1 MERIPKD
8 MKEASEHFR
17 AISSFKRGTG
27 RSTQMLCQAL
37 YHVVSKPYSGHRAVI
52 VALHL
57 EHKVELEKKARG
69 MFSTEV
75 LKSIGFTT
83 YEKYKGSNREGEI
96 AGLKYFIDPAC
107 LEDEIAVLLKKWEQ
121 YDDPRD

>member
-17 AISSFKRGTG
+17 AISSFKRGAN
-27 RSTQMLCQAL
+27 RSTRMLCQAL
-37 YHVVSKPYSGHRAVI
+37 FHVVSKPYSGHHAVV
-52 VALHL
+52 VALH
-57 EHKVELEKKARG
+57 EQHKVELEKKAKG
-69 MFSTEV
+69 IFSAEI

-83 YEKYKGSNREGEI
+83 YEKYKECNREGQI
-96 AGLKYFIDPAC
+96 AGLKHFIDPAC

-121 YDDPRD
+121 YDDPRY